1 MFAKLK
7 RDLDAIIARDPAAG
21 GRLSAMFLYPSFQV
35 MFAYRIANPLW
46 RLKLRFLARFIMQ
59 VARWFTGI
67 EIHPGARIGCG
78 FFVDHGSGVVVGE
91 TSVIGGNVTLYQG
104 VTLGGVMPAVDS
116 AQQRTH
122 KRHPTLEDDVIIGS
136 GAQVLGDITV
146 KRGARVGGNSVV
158 TKDVP
163 AGVTVV
169 GVPARQLA
177 SHTRPSPDER
187 GFAAYGVA
195 DCQEVDPQDRTMAGL
210 LNEVQSLRARVNVL
224 EDRLADTPVHDEA
237 GKAGIT
243 DRDDAGIAD
252 ADVAETAEADGAGK
266 AGVKKAAAA
275 DAPRIVKPG
284 AKKAGAADAPK
295 VAKPDAKKADAT
307 DAPRAG
313 NADAKK
319 ADASPADSTDG
330 GNPVD
335 SVETVESGKPGAS
348 GETAKDGGPG
358 GRAATRKD

>member
-46 RLKLRFLARFIMQ
+46 RLKLRFIARFIMQ

-266 AGVKKAAAA
+266 AGVKKAAA

-330 GNPVD
+330 DNPVD

-348 GETAKDGGPG
+348 GKTAKDGGPE